1 MLERL
6 VESAIF
12 YSRWLLAPIY
22 LGLALALLIL
32 LVSFVSEFFHYFAGA
47 DPFNSKNTALFILEL
62 IDLALI
68 ASLAAMVTIAGYE
81 NFVSKID
88 FKADMERP
96 DWMGKVDFAGL
107 KLKVISAL
115 VAISS
120 IELLK
125 VFLSTGSYQEGEI
138 LWRVIIHSVFV
149 FSGLI
154 FALTEKFMYQRQE
167 EPPEVV
173 GQKLES
179 ARD

>member
-6 VESAIF
+6 IEQVIF
-12 YSRWLLAPIY
+12 YSRWLLAPLY
-22 LGLALALLIL
+22 LGLCLGLAIL
-32 LVSFVSEFFHYFAGA
+32 LVSFISEFFHFLSTPGV
-47 DPFNSKNTALFILEL
+47 FHSKETTLFLLEL
-62 IDLALI
+62 IDLVLI
-68 ASLAAMVTIAGYE
+68 ASLVAMVAIAGYE

-88 FKADMERP
+88 FKENMERP

-125 VFLSTGSYQEGEI
+125 VFLSSSSYTEEEI

-149 FSGLI
+149 FSVLI
-154 FALTEKFMYQRQE
+154 FALTEKFM
-167 EPPEVV
+167 PE
-173 GQKLES
+173 
-179 ARD
+179 R

>member
-6 VESAIF
+6 IEQVVF
-12 YSRWLLAPIY
+12 YSRWLLAPLY
-22 LGLALALLIL
+22 LGLCLGLVIL
-32 LVSFVSEFFHYFAGA
+32 LVSFVAEFFHFFSTSGV
-47 DPFNSKNTALFILEL
+47 FSSKESTLFILEL
-62 IDLALI
+62 IDLVLI
-68 ASLAAMVTIAGYE
+68 ASLLTMVAIAGYE

-88 FKADMERP
+88 FKENMERP

-125 VFLSTGSYQEGEI
+125 VFLSSSSYTEEEI

-149 FSGLI
+149 FSGMI
-154 FALTEKFMYQRQE
+154 FALTEKFM
-167 EPPEVV
+167 PE
-173 GQKLES
+173 
-179 ARD
+179 R

>member
-6 VESAIF
+6 IEQVVF
-12 YSRWLLAPIY
+12 YSRWLLAPLY
-22 LGLALALLIL
+22 LGLCLGLVIL
-32 LVSFVSEFFHYFAGA
+32 LVSFVAEFFHFFSTLGV
-47 DPFNSKNTALFILEL
+47 FSSKETTLFILEL
-62 IDLALI
+62 IDLVLI
-68 ASLAAMVTIAGYE
+68 ASLLTMVAIAGYE

-88 FKADMERP
+88 FKENMERP

-125 VFLSTGSYQEGEI
+125 VFLSSSSYTEEEI

-149 FSGLI
+149 FSGMI
-154 FALTEKFMYQRQE
+154 FALTEKFM
-167 EPPEVV
+167 PE
-173 GQKLES
+173 
-179 ARD
+179 R

>member
-6 VESAIF
+6 IEQVVF
-12 YSRWLLAPIY
+12 YSRWLLAPLY
-22 LGLALALLIL
+22 LGLCLGLVIL
-32 LVSFVSEFFHYFAGA
+32 LVSFVAEFFHFFSTLGV
-47 DPFNSKNTALFILEL
+47 FSSKETTLFILEL
-62 IDLALI
+62 IDLVLI
-68 ASLAAMVTIAGYE
+68 ASLLTMVAIAGYE

-88 FKADMERP
+88 FKENMERP

-125 VFLSTGSYQEGEI
+125 VFLSSTSYTEEEI

-149 FSGLI
+149 FSGMI
-154 FALTEKFMYQRQE
+154 FALTEKFM
-167 EPPEVV
+167 PE
-173 GQKLES
+173 
-179 ARD
+179 R

>member
-6 VESAIF
+6 IEQVIF
-12 YSRWLLAPIY
+12 YSRWLLAPLY
-22 LGLALALLIL
+22 LGLCLGLVIL
-32 LVSFVSEFFHYFAGA
+32 LVSFVAEFFHFFSTSGV
-47 DPFNSKNTALFILEL
+47 FHSKETTLFILEL
-62 IDLALI
+62 IDLVLV
-68 ASLAAMVTIAGYE
+68 ASLVAMVAIAGYE

-88 FKADMERP
+88 FKENMERP

-125 VFLSTGSYQEGEI
+125 VFLSSSSYTEEEI

-149 FSGLI
+149 VSGLI
-154 FALTEKFMYQRQE
+154 FALTEKFM
-167 EPPEVV
+167 PE
-173 GQKLES
+173 
-179 ARD
+179 R

>member
-6 VESAIF
+6 IEQVIF
-12 YSRWLLAPIY
+12 YSRWLLAPLY
-22 LGLALALLIL
+22 LGLCLGLAIL
-32 LVSFVSEFFHYFAGA
+32 LVSFISEFFHFLSTP
-47 DPFNSKNTALFILEL
+47 DVFHSKETTLFLLEL
-62 IDLALI
+62 IDLVLI
-68 ASLAAMVTIAGYE
+68 ASLVAMVAIAGYE

-88 FKADMERP
+88 FKENMERP

-125 VFLSTGSYQEGEI
+125 VFLSSSSYTEEEI

-154 FALTEKFMYQRQE
+154 FALTEKFM
-167 EPPEVV
+167 PE
-173 GQKLES
+173 
-179 ARD
+179 R

>member
-6 VESAIF
+6 IEQVIF
-12 YSRWLLAPIY
+12 YSRWLLAPLY
-22 LGLALALLIL
+22 LGLCLGLAIL
-32 LVSFVSEFFHYFAGA
+32 LVSFISEFFHFLSTPGV
-47 DPFNSKNTALFILEL
+47 FHSKETTLFLLEL
-62 IDLALI
+62 IDLVLI
-68 ASLAAMVTIAGYE
+68 ASLVAMVAIAGYE

-88 FKADMERP
+88 FKENMERP

-125 VFLSTGSYQEGEI
+125 VFLSSSSYTEEEI

-149 FSGLI
+149 FSGMI
-154 FALTEKFMYQRQE
+154 FALTEKFM
-167 EPPEVV
+167 PE
-173 GQKLES
+173 
-179 ARD
+179 R

>member
-6 VESAIF
+6 IEQVIF
-12 YSRWLLAPIY
+12 YSRWLLAPLY
-22 LGLALALLIL
+22 LGLCLGLAIL
-32 LVSFVSEFFHYFAGA
+32 LVSFISEFFHFLSTPGV
-47 DPFNSKNTALFILEL
+47 FHSKEATLFILEL
-62 IDLALI
+62 IDLVLI
-68 ASLAAMVTIAGYE
+68 ASLVTMVAIAGYE

-88 FKADMERP
+88 FKENMERP

-125 VFLSTGSYQEGEI
+125 VFLSSSSYTEEEI

-154 FALTEKFMYQRQE
+154 FALTEKFM
-167 EPPEVV
+167 PE
-173 GQKLES
+173 
-179 ARD
+179 R